1 MCWPTAVRIP
11 GLIEL
16 GSCMWPPVYRVFNLR
31 PGIKWVGC
39 PATRVC
45 LATLFVL
52 LTLGLQIWPGA
63 SELLQFSRA
72 SYERGAVWQVLTS
85 QLVHLSN
92 WHAAGNA
99 FAFVMIVFT
108 SGFWLRWPLQLLALC
123 GGYMG
128 VAVVVALDPNCSYYA
143 GASGALHGLLAGN
156 AVSMAFAAR
165 PLSQSADEGC
175 NSISVSSSRW
185 TLGLSIA
192 VLGFMALKL
201 WLQVSSTLEAPLGGW
216 SFPVYHPAHVAG
228 ALGGIGLVF
237 LVLTLRA
244 VTAPKVHA
252 ECRQ

>member
-1 MCWPTAVRIP
+1 
-11 GLIEL
+11 
-16 GSCMWPPVYRVFNLR
+16 MWPPVHRLFNLR
-31 PGIKWVGC
+31 PETRWMGC
-39 PATRVC
+39 PATPVC
-45 LATLFVL
+45 LAALFVL
-52 LTLGLQIWPGA
+52 LTLGLQMWPGA
-63 SELLQFSRA
+63 SELLRFSRA
-72 SYERGAVWQVLTS
+72 GYERGLVWQVLTA
-85 QLVHLSN
+85 QWVHLSN

-108 SGFWLRWPLQLLALC
+108 SGFWLRWPLQMLALC

-165 PLSQSADEGC
+165 PLRQSADARC
-175 NSISVSSSRW
+175 NSISVSSPRRW

-201 WLQVSSTLEAPLGGW
+201 WLQAGSTLEAPRGGW
-216 SFPVYHPAHVAG
+216 SFPVYQPAHVAG

-244 VTAPKVHA
+244 VTAPKVQA
-252 ECRQ
+252 ECRQR